1 MCESGFHACL
11 DVLDCFDY
19 YKPGKSVY
27 CEVDLEGVTDE
38 TGNDTKRV
46 GRKITIVRLL
56 KDVTEICEAHE
67 AYVDEN
73 AKMTIKDGPNSS
85 ASMGHGSSARMGFG
99 SSVSMGHGS
108 SARMSGNSSV
118 SMGDGSSASMGHG
131 SSVSIGAGSSVSMGF
146 GSSAS
151 MGAGSSVSMG
161 PSSAALIAANGK
173 FRGGMW
179 CVFAEPIRDN
189 DGDVTGMACA
199 VVDGKTI
206 LPDRWYH
213 VVDGQFVECE
223 GPEDE

>member
-1 MCESGFHACL
+1 MKAYKGFNEDMTCRGFQFEVGKTYELPEGETAKLCESGFHACL

-56 KDVTEICEAHE
+56 ENVTEICDAHE
-67 AYVDEN
+67 TYVAEN
-73 AKMTIKDGPNSS
+73 VKTTEKHSPNSS
-85 ASMGHGSSARMGFG
+85 ASMGS
-99 SSVSMGHGS
+99 
-108 SARMSGNSSV
+108 
-118 SMGDGSSASMGHG
+118 GSSASMG
-131 SSVSIGAGSSVSMGF
+131 IN
-146 GSSAS
+146 SSAS
-151 MGAGSSVSMG
+151 MGPNSSARMGINSSASMG
-161 PSSAALIAANGK
+161 YGSVVLIGGNGK

-179 CVFAEPIRDN
+179 CVFAEPIW
-189 DGDVTGMACA
+189 DGDNNITGMACA